1 MTVAVVGVDGGGVKV
16 EYVLSRWLMARV
28 MIMVLVGMMVLMVFI
43 TVVFYKSSV
52 CCGILQCSVYSICG
66 IFF

>member
-1 MTVAVVGVDGGGVKV
+1 MDDGEGDDYGVGWDGGADGV
-16 EYVLSRWLMARV
+16 YC
-28 MIMVLVGMMVLMVFI
+28 I